1 MLTLLL
7 SWAFIGWLSLVFG
20 LMAWQVVFRLMPQ
33 EKNEPAGSIPVDYT
47 LLLGFVSITTLASII
62 SLFFPLN
69 IVAVSLFILIGI
81 SFTVRFF
88 PEILAVK
95 LALQRGWENAA
106 LPLKATILA
115 LAIISCFAA
124 FMDIGESDT
133 WFYHSQAILWIK
145 KYAAVPGLGNIH
157 GRFAF
162 NSHFFISSA
171 LFSFFLSEDR
181 VIFPLLSFFYL
192 VFNLRLLANI
202 NRSITN
208 PNSFYFVLNTFLFL
222 FFAHQTFG
230 EINGTDTDSITI
242 ILLLYAL
249 LLFLTPDLKKKKL
262 HWGFLLWVLV
272 LTAATFKL
280 SACLAGVLVL
290 ILFPQLLS
298 RRNLALFGAAAA
310 VIILPFIARNILLSG
325 YLLYPFPGIDV
336 VDVDWKIPLQEV
348 IYEKELVEGWAKLP
362 DGMIEG
368 VTFEDIPKVLQLP
381 FGEWFSSWWPHQSLR
396 WRGFMLIN
404 LFSVVVFM
412 VALFKKNYRLVLL
425 SGAILINLL
434 FWFFEAPE
442 PRFGAAFLFFGAAL
456 IFALILKPV
465 FKIYEPSVRL
475 FWLFALFLLALPPMK
490 HVVYTPWQPALLFY
504 PVYEAKVKTDAFQA
518 ANFTMRV
525 PSKEPPARG
534 YWCYCAPLPCTPF
547 PKKNV
552 MMRGKSYQDGFRYDA
567 QKKLQ
572 QRSRK

>member
-1 MLTLLL
+1 MLTLLF
-7 SWAFIGWLSLVFG
+7 SWAFIGWLSFVFG
-20 LMAWQVVFRLMPQ
+20 LMAWQVINRLFQQ
-33 EKNEPAGSIPVDYT
+33 ENNEPAGSIPVDYT
-47 LLLGFVSITTLASII
+47 LLLGFVSITTLSSII
-62 SLFFPLN
+62 SIFYPLN
-69 IVAVSLFILIGI
+69 LVTVSLFILLGI
-81 SFTVRFF
+81 LCTVRFF
-88 PEILAVK
+88 PEIVRAKQTLQAGWKAAAFPMKAAVF
-95 LALQRGWENAA
+95 ALI
-106 LPLKATILA
+106 T
-115 LAIISCFAA
+115 ISCFAVL
-124 FMDIGESDT
+124 MDIGESDT

-171 LFSFFLSEDR
+171 LFSFFLAEDR

-202 NRSITN
+202 QSSIKSQ
-208 PNSFYFVLNTFLFL
+208 NSFFFVLNTCLFL
-222 FFAHQTFG
+222 FFAHQAFG
-230 EINGTDTDSITI
+230 EINGTDTDSITA

-249 LLFLTPDLKKKKL
+249 LLFLTPDLKQNKL

-272 LTAATFKL
+272 LTAAPFKL
-280 SACLAGVLVL
+280 SACLAGVLVF
-290 ILFPQLLS
+290 ILFPQLLA
-298 RRNLALFGAAAA
+298 RRNLTLFGGAAA

-336 VDVDWKIPLQEV
+336 LNVDWKIPLQEV

-362 DGMIEG
+362 NGMVDGI
-368 VTFEDIPKVLQLP
+368 TFEDIPKVLQLP
-381 FGEWFSSWWPHQSLR
+381 FGEWFKSWWPQQSIR

-404 LFSVVVFM
+404 LFSVVLFV
-412 VALFKKNYRLVLL
+412 VALFKKNYRMALL

-456 IFALILKPV
+456 IFALVLKPV
-465 FKIYEPSVRL
+465 FKFYKPSVGL
-475 FWLFALFLLALPPMK
+475 FWLFALFLLALPSLK

-504 PVYEAKVKTDAFQA
+504 PVYEAKAKTEDFQA
-518 ANFTMRV
+518 GNFTMQV

-552 MMRGKSYQDGFRYDA
+552 MMRGKSYQDGFRYDPE
-567 QKKLQ
+567 KKYG
-572 QRSRK
+572 RHSKK